1 MKCAIDKIW
10 ETGMIPQKEK
20 APARERKRRKYGQ
33 LNGDGDS
40 ITISEDASESWTS
53 YMDVEGD
60 AAPQVDG

>member
-20 APARERKRRKYGQ
+20 DPARGRKRRKYGQ
-33 LNGDGDS
+33 LYGDGDT
-40 ITISEDASESWTS
+40 ITISEEARERWTS
-53 YMDVEGD
+53 FMDEEGD